1 MKLKTVKRMNACIL
15 SAAMVLSGVTI
26 IPPATVS
33 AAANNEI
40 NYALSATA
48 TVSDQETNYWGA
60 DKAIDGIVNRDAA
73 KADQSRWATNQS
85 SSQAARTLTVNLGT
99 RKTFD
104 HFVIEWERTNITN
117 FKISV
122 CDTEDGEYRDVY
134 VKNDGE
140 NITSVTSDIQLDEAV
155 TAQYVKLTVNG
166 YTVNPGSWQSVSLYE
181 FKILGEAENLSTA
194 ATVTADGSETAGT
207 DASKAVD
214 GDDTTRWAS
223 PAATGSHWLK
233 LDYGS
238 EKTIRTAK
246 IHWERKNATAYRIE
260 KSADGENWETVK
272 AFTTS
277 PSDYRETIVFDEAV
291 TTRYLRLY
299 IESFDQAGAPEGSAS
314 VSWPTVSVYEFET
327 YETDLGTTEVERTPK
342 EIADSLEVP
351 SSIDGASGN
360 LAMPEVPEGYEIS
373 FVGADYEQIVD
384 RDLTVYQPLVT
395 KTVKMNF
402 NVKKAGDDSTAVDSK
417 EYTMT
422 VTGKYTAEDG
432 DNAKPNVMPELAE
445 WKGAKGGSFEISDSS
460 RIVVAAKDKAEL
472 SAMAEEFK
480 NDYKEIT
487 GKSIKIVYA
496 DQASAGDFFFTLE
509 AAGNGLKEE
518 GYSMNVTDKVEVK
531 AEQKAG
537 AYWSTRTI
545 LQILKQNGT
554 TIPKGECRDYP
565 KYEVRGFMLDVGRRP
580 FESETLQEV
589 AKTMLWYKMNDLQL
603 HLNDNYI
610 FLENYSTSEGA
621 MSAYEGFR
629 MESDVKAG
637 GLNQADLTSDDMYY
651 TKAEMKSMIQNYRKL
666 GLDIIP
672 EFDTPAHS
680 LSFTKVRPDLRF
692 GTTGRQNDHFNLN
705 TKYDESLAFVESIWD
720 EYIKG
725 DDPVFD
731 RDTIVNIGTD
741 EYDGQYT
748 EQFRKFTDDL
758 LAYIQDNGNT
768 VRLWGSLT
776 ARSGS
781 TSVRSEGVQ
790 MNIWNDGWANP
801 KAMYQQGYDLID
813 MNDGS
818 VYIVPAAGYYADYLS
833 RQSMYNYDPAT
844 RMGVPSGSEQ
854 TLGGAYAIWNDMV
867 DQRANGL
874 TEMEIYDRFNDAAPY
889 YAAALWGK
897 SGEVSFTTAQ
907 QTSENLGEAPGVN
920 AYDKVDSETD
930 EILSYDFE
938 DGLSDKSANEYDAEN
953 GKNAEV
959 KDGELVLKG
968 GESYISTPLDKVG
981 PEKELSFD
989 ITLTQPA
996 EPGQIL
1002 FEAEKDEDHEAYSTH
1017 NIRIM
1022 EDGTL
1027 GFTREGYDYSFG
1039 YKLPVNQKMTLKIRT
1054 KNGSTVLIADG
1065 KEYRATGS
1073 FTYEGDVKKTG
1084 ITGSTLSLPLTRI
1097 GSDTNAVYAII
1108 DNVNLSSTMSD
1119 GASSPID
1126 PSGFTVT
1133 SDNENSDGPISAAFD
1148 NDRSTI
1154 WHTQYSPSKKAL
1166 PATITIDMGQSYDV
1180 NGFYYLPRPTGNNGY
1195 ILKYSLY
1202 YEDADGNWATLV
1214 ENGTWESTGTEKTV
1228 NFTPVQTS
1236 KIKLVVS
1243 EGQNDFGS
1251 AAEFRVLT
1259 GTQDL
1264 TKTQL
1269 RMSTYVEGKGTA
1281 TVSKEKIEQ
1290 GEEVTFT
1297 ATAKKGAAFTGWY
1310 DVLGTKVSDEA
1321 VYTVTPEENLTL
1333 IAKFEKGSEPDQ
1345 PEDKTYT
1352 VTIDGKEQTV
1362 KEGEKAA
1369 KPADPEKEGYKFL
1382 GWYEEGSDTAFDFD
1396 TAITKNIT
1404 LTARFEKIE
1413 EPDQPDKPSAPENVV
1428 TGEITKNSVEVK
1440 WDGPASTAGLAGY
1453 KIYVNGKEYVTYIPA
1468 DATGYTIE
1476 GLEAG
1481 KTYQIEVVAVGDDE
1495 NATEYAAA
1503 ELSVTT
1509 KSENNGNG
1517 GDNGNTGD
1525 NGNNGN
1531 NGNAGDNGNN
1541 GNNGNAGVN
1550 NPTKDQ
1556 NHNAGT
1562 TNKKQNAAAKTGDS
1576 TNMAVFVFMLGG
1588 SLAAGTVVFRRKR
1601 R

>member
-1 MKLKTVKRMNACIL
+1 
-15 SAAMVLSGVTI
+15 
-26 IPPATVS
+26 
-33 AAANNEI
+33 
-40 NYALSATA
+40 
-48 TVSDQETNYWGA
+48 
-60 DKAIDGIVNRDAA
+60 
-73 KADQSRWATNQS
+73 
-85 SSQAARTLTVNLGT
+85 
-99 RKTFD
+99 
-104 HFVIEWERTNITN
+104 
-117 FKISV
+117 
-122 CDTEDGEYRDVY
+122 
-134 VKNDGE
+134 
-140 NITSVTSDIQLDEAV
+140 
-155 TAQYVKLTVNG
+155 
-166 YTVNPGSWQSVSLYE
+166 
-181 FKILGEAENLSTA
+181 
-194 ATVTADGSETAGT
+194 
-207 DASKAVD
+207 
-214 GDDTTRWAS
+214 
-223 PAATGSHWLK
+223 
-233 LDYGS
+233 
-238 EKTIRTAK
+238 
-246 IHWERKNATAYRIE
+246 
-260 KSADGENWETVK
+260 
-272 AFTTS
+272 
-277 PSDYRETIVFDEAV
+277 
-291 TTRYLRLY
+291 
-299 IESFDQAGAPEGSAS
+299 
-314 VSWPTVSVYEFET
+314 
-327 YETDLGTTEVERTPK
+327 
-342 EIADSLEVP
+342 
-351 SSIDGASGN
+351 
-360 LAMPEVPEGYEIS
+360 
-373 FVGADYEQIVD
+373 
-384 RDLTVYQPLVT
+384 
-395 KTVKMNF
+395 
-402 NVKKAGDDSTAVDSK
+402 
-417 EYTMT
+417 
-422 VTGKYTAEDG
+422 
-432 DNAKPNVMPELAE
+432 
-445 WKGAKGGSFEISDSS
+445 
-460 RIVVAAKDKAEL
+460 
-472 SAMAEEFK
+472 
-480 NDYKEIT
+480 
-487 GKSIKIVYA
+487 
-496 DQASAGDFFFTLE
+496 
-509 AAGNGLKEE
+509 
-518 GYSMNVTDKVEVK
+518 
-531 AEQKAG
+531 
-537 AYWSTRTI
+537 
-545 LQILKQNGT
+545 
-554 TIPKGECRDYP
+554 
-565 KYEVRGFMLDVGRRP
+565 
-580 FESETLQEV
+580 
-589 AKTMLWYKMNDLQL
+589 
-603 HLNDNYI
+603 
-610 FLENYSTSEGA
+610 
-621 MSAYEGFR
+621 
-629 MESDVKAG
+629 
-637 GLNQADLTSDDMYY
+637 
-651 TKAEMKSMIQNYRKL
+651 
-666 GLDIIP
+666 
-672 EFDTPAHS
+672 
-680 LSFTKVRPDLRF
+680 
-692 GTTGRQNDHFNLN
+692 
-705 TKYDESLAFVESIWD
+705 
-720 EYIKG
+720 
-725 DDPVFD
+725 
-731 RDTIVNIGTD
+731 
-741 EYDGQYT
+741 
-748 EQFRKFTDDL
+748 
-758 LAYIQDNGNT
+758 
-768 VRLWGSLT
+768 
-776 ARSGS
+776 
-781 TSVRSEGVQ
+781 
-790 MNIWNDGWANP
+790 
-801 KAMYQQGYDLID
+801 
-813 MNDGS
+813 
-818 VYIVPAAGYYADYLS
+818 
-833 RQSMYNYDPAT
+833 MYNYDPAT

-874 TEMEIYDRFNDAAPY
+874 TEMEIYDRFDDAAPY

-907 QTSENLGEAPGVN
+907 QTSENVGEAPGVN

-1065 KEYRATGS
+1065 KEYKATGS

-1084 ITGSTLSLPLTRI
+1084 ITSSTLSLPLTRI
-1097 GSDTNAVYAII
+1097 GSDTNAVHAII

-1119 GASSPID
+1119 GESSPID

-1133 SDNENSDGPISAAFD
+1133 SDNQNSDGPISAAFD

-1202 YEDADGNWATLV
+1202 YEDADENWTALV

-1243 EGQNDFGS
+1243 EGQNGFGS

-1269 RMSTYVEGKGTA
+1269 RMSTYVEGEGTA

-1297 ATAKKGAAFTGWY
+1297 ATAKKGATFTGWY

-1333 IAKFEKGSEPDQ
+1333 IAKFEKGS
-1345 PEDKTYT
+1345 
-1352 VTIDGKEQTV
+1352 
-1362 KEGEKAA
+1362 
-1369 KPADPEKEGYKFL
+1369 
-1382 GWYEEGSDTAFDFD
+1382 
-1396 TAITKNIT
+1396 
-1404 LTARFEKIE
+1404 

-1531 NGNAGDNGNN
+1531 NGNAG
-1541 GNNGNAGVN
+1541 VN

>member
-1 MKLKTVKRMNACIL
+1 
-15 SAAMVLSGVTI
+15 
-26 IPPATVS
+26 
-33 AAANNEI
+33 
-40 NYALSATA
+40 
-48 TVSDQETNYWGA
+48 
-60 DKAIDGIVNRDAA
+60 
-73 KADQSRWATNQS
+73 
-85 SSQAARTLTVNLGT
+85 
-99 RKTFD
+99 
-104 HFVIEWERTNITN
+104 
-117 FKISV
+117 
-122 CDTEDGEYRDVY
+122 
-134 VKNDGE
+134 
-140 NITSVTSDIQLDEAV
+140 
-155 TAQYVKLTVNG
+155 
-166 YTVNPGSWQSVSLYE
+166 
-181 FKILGEAENLSTA
+181 
-194 ATVTADGSETAGT
+194 
-207 DASKAVD
+207 
-214 GDDTTRWAS
+214 
-223 PAATGSHWLK
+223 
-233 LDYGS
+233 
-238 EKTIRTAK
+238 
-246 IHWERKNATAYRIE
+246 
-260 KSADGENWETVK
+260 
-272 AFTTS
+272 
-277 PSDYRETIVFDEAV
+277 
-291 TTRYLRLY
+291 
-299 IESFDQAGAPEGSAS
+299 
-314 VSWPTVSVYEFET
+314 
-327 YETDLGTTEVERTPK
+327 
-342 EIADSLEVP
+342 
-351 SSIDGASGN
+351 
-360 LAMPEVPEGYEIS
+360 
-373 FVGADYEQIVD
+373 
-384 RDLTVYQPLVT
+384 
-395 KTVKMNF
+395 
-402 NVKKAGDDSTAVDSK
+402 
-417 EYTMT
+417 
-422 VTGKYTAEDG
+422 
-432 DNAKPNVMPELAE
+432 
-445 WKGAKGGSFEISDSS
+445 
-460 RIVVAAKDKAEL
+460 
-472 SAMAEEFK
+472 
-480 NDYKEIT
+480 
-487 GKSIKIVYA
+487 
-496 DQASAGDFFFTLE
+496 
-509 AAGNGLKEE
+509 
-518 GYSMNVTDKVEVK
+518 
-531 AEQKAG
+531 
-537 AYWSTRTI
+537 
-545 LQILKQNGT
+545 
-554 TIPKGECRDYP
+554 
-565 KYEVRGFMLDVGRRP
+565 
-580 FESETLQEV
+580 
-589 AKTMLWYKMNDLQL
+589 
-603 HLNDNYI
+603 
-610 FLENYSTSEGA
+610 
-621 MSAYEGFR
+621 
-629 MESDVKAG
+629 
-637 GLNQADLTSDDMYY
+637 
-651 TKAEMKSMIQNYRKL
+651 
-666 GLDIIP
+666 
-672 EFDTPAHS
+672 
-680 LSFTKVRPDLRF
+680 
-692 GTTGRQNDHFNLN
+692 
-705 TKYDESLAFVESIWD
+705 
-720 EYIKG
+720 
-725 DDPVFD
+725 
-731 RDTIVNIGTD
+731 
-741 EYDGQYT
+741 
-748 EQFRKFTDDL
+748 
-758 LAYIQDNGNT
+758 
-768 VRLWGSLT
+768 
-776 ARSGS
+776 
-781 TSVRSEGVQ
+781 
-790 MNIWNDGWANP
+790 
-801 KAMYQQGYDLID
+801 MYQQGYDLID

-833 RQSMYNYDPAT
+833 RKSMYNYDPAT

-874 TEMEIYDRFNDAAPY
+874 TEMEIYDRFDDAAPY

-907 QTSENLGEAPGVN
+907 QTSENVGEAPGVN

-1065 KEYRATGS
+1065 KEYKATGS

-1084 ITGSTLSLPLTRI
+1084 ITSSTLSLPLTRI
-1097 GSDTNAVYAII
+1097 GSDTNAVHAII

-1119 GASSPID
+1119 GESSPID

-1133 SDNENSDGPISAAFD
+1133 SDNQNSDGPISAAFD

-1202 YEDADGNWATLV
+1202 YEDADENWTALV

-1243 EGQNDFGS
+1243 EGQNGFGS

-1269 RMSTYVEGKGTA
+1269 RMSTYVEGEGTA

-1297 ATAKKGAAFTGWY
+1297 ATAKKGATFTGWY

-1333 IAKFEKGSEPDQ
+1333 IAKFEKGS
-1345 PEDKTYT
+1345 
-1352 VTIDGKEQTV
+1352 
-1362 KEGEKAA
+1362 
-1369 KPADPEKEGYKFL
+1369 
-1382 GWYEEGSDTAFDFD
+1382 
-1396 TAITKNIT
+1396 
-1404 LTARFEKIE
+1404 

-1531 NGNAGDNGNN
+1531 NGNAG
-1541 GNNGNAGVN
+1541 VN